1 VDNWYILI
9 LMKAAVLE
17 EINGPLTVAEVELGQ
32 VSFGQVLVKI
42 LVSGICGSQ
51 LQEIAGNKGNAKFV
65 PHLLGHEGCGIV
77 EEVGVGVTR
86 VKKGDKVVM
95 HWRKGEG
102 IESDFP
108 NYMFKDK
115 KMPSGKITT
124 FSEYSIVS
132 ENRLT
137 PVPADTPNELCA
149 LLGCSLSTALGTVN
163 IEANLKLGESLMI
176 IGAGGLGINLIKA
189 GRLVSAY
196 PIISVD
202 IFENKRAL
210 AEELGAS
217 LFINSK
223 EEDIRTAIEKKF
235 GIKDIDVIIDTSG
248 NPEVLKATIPLL
260 SGTGRYIM
268 VGQPKPGAT
277 VELENAYHFFGGV
290 GKVLRATQGGA
301 FSPSTDIP
309 RYVKLY
315 NGGVLKIDGII
326 SHRMKLNDIN
336 EAITLVRQGQA
347 GRILIDPN

>member
-1 VDNWYILI
+1 
-9 LMKAAVLE
+9 MKAAVLE
-17 EINGPLTVAEVELGQ
+17 EIDGPLTVADVELGE

-77 EEVGVGVTR
+77 EEIGVGVTR

-108 NYMFKDK
+108 KYKFKGK
-115 KMPSGKITT
+115 TMPSGKITT
-124 FSEYSIVS
+124 FSQYSIVS

-137 PVPADTPNELCA
+137 PVPMETPNELCA

-163 IEANLKLGESLMI
+163 IEADIKLGESLMI
-176 IGAGGLGINLIKA
+176 IGAGGLGINLIRA
-189 GRLVSAY
+189 GRLVGAH

-202 IFENKRAL
+202 IYESKRAV

-217 LFINSK
+217 QFIDSSK
-223 EEDIRTAIEKKF
+223 ENIQEAIERKL
-235 GIKDIDVIIDTSG
+235 GIKDVDVIIDTSG
-248 NPEVLKATIPLL
+248 HPGVLKDTIPLL
-260 SGTGRYIM
+260 SGTGRYVM
-268 VGQPKPGAT
+268 VGQPKPGQT
-277 VELENAYHFFGGV
+277 VELQNANHFFGGS
-290 GKVLRATQGGA
+290 GKTLLATQGGR

-309 RYVKLY
+309 RYVRLY
-315 NGGVLKIDGII
+315 NGGVLKTDGII
-326 SHRMKLNDIN
+326 SHRMKLADIN

-347 GRILIDPN
+347 GRIIIDPT